1 MTAEP
6 QRLVQR
12 QLDAYNAHNL
22 NDFLACYA
30 EDVCVREL
38 ATNEVIAQGKSA
50 MHDLYTALFESRPL
64 LHAKVLTRIVEGNTV
79 VDHEEV
85 EGLNDTIERTV
96 AIYRIEDARIQDVW
110 FA

>member
-1 MTAEP
+1 MTADP
-6 QRLVQR
+6 QVLVQR

-22 NDFLACYA
+22 NDFLDCYA

-38 ATNEVIAQGKSA
+38 ASNDVIAQGKPA
-50 MHDLYTALFESRPL
+50 MRELYASLFESSPL
-64 LHAKVLTRIVEGNTV
+64 LHARVLTRITEGHTV

-85 EGLNDTIERTV
+85 EGLGDTIERTV
-96 AIYRIEDARIQDVW
+96 AIYRIEGATIQDVW